1 MQDIGS
7 GLQRVV
13 GALLIL
19 MGATLA
25 AYGWATP
32 EANAEVVVLTNVNLV
47 WGIVMTLAG
56 ALMAGLSWR
65 T

>member
-13 GALLIL
+13 GALFVL
-19 MGATLA
+19 MGATLT
-25 AYGWATP
+25 AYGWITP
-32 EANAEVVVLTNVNLV
+32 DASAEVVILTNVNLA

-65 T
+65 R